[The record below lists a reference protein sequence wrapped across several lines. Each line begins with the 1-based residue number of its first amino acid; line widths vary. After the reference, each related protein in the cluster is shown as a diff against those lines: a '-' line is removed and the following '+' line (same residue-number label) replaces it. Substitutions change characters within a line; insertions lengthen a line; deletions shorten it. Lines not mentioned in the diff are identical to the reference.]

1 MSIESSLLFYFF
13 QIAEEL
19 VRVYSVD
26 LVQSRHEPSNLLVNL
41 LPIFLWPLLF
51 MKIALDDSVS
61 FESRNLLKVNSSIF
75 LQWLMTSKG
84 FTEILV
90 GEEHLFFV
98 LLQFLNEVRHFENGG
113 VEFLGFLFKEFLFDG
128 HFCLLLVDEF
138 LVLVNCSFVLNYVQV
153 RLFLFVGF
161 VRNIV
166 NIQLIKEI

>member
-84 FTEILV
+84 FTEVLV
-90 GEEHLFFV
+90 SEEHLFFV

-113 VEFLGFLFKEFLFDG
+113 VEFLGFLF
-128 HFCLLLVDEF
+128 
-138 LVLVNCSFVLNYVQV
+138 
-153 RLFLFVGF
+153 
-161 VRNIV
+161 
-166 NIQLIKEI
+166 